1 MNGPAG
7 GGPASV
13 PLGEEFARVAVKE
26 LSQGCE
32 RVEACLGRLTTE
44 QIWFRQ
50 NAVENSV
57 GNLVLHVAGNV
68 RQWIVGGVGGAP
80 DARDRDWE
88 FANREQFGAAELA
101 ERLRAAVDGALAVL
115 DGLPASTLL
124 ERRRIQ
130 VYDVTVLHAVI
141 HVLTH
146 FSGHV
151 GQIIWATKHVTATD
165 LGFYGYLKGSSG
177 GKAGQAP

>member
-1 MNGPAG
+1 MTGPAD
-7 GGPASV
+7 GGPALGV
-13 PLGEEFARVAVKE
+13 LGEEIARVAVKE
-26 LSQGCE
+26 LRQGCE
-32 RVEACLGRLTTE
+32 RVEACLNELTTA
-44 QIWFRQ
+44 QIWFRR

-57 GNLVLHVAGNV
+57 GNLVLHIAGNV

-88 FANREQFGAAELA
+88 FANREPFDAAELA
-101 ERLRAAVDGALAVL
+101 ERLRGAVDDALAVL
-115 DGLPASTLL
+115 NGLPPSTLL

-165 LGFYGYLKGSSG
+165 LRFYGYLKGSSG
-177 GKAGQAP
+177 GPAGHAP